1 MSRLDLGPIGV
12 AVNVKPDDAH
22 LAEAKQLE
30 ELGYK
35 TIWLPGGQ
43 LDRLDR
49 IRELVRATATARI
62 APAIISPDVYE
73 ADDVA
78 RFHAEMQ
85 ADAPGRFVVGFGG
98 SQQPRSLGGLNR
110 YLDRLDQAN
119 PPVPAGRRLLAALG
133 PRKLEIARTRC
144 AGAVTLLVTPSYT
157 GQARAVLGADSTLVV
172 DQFVVL
178 DTDAS
183 RARETGRRHVR
194 FLAGV
199 GGYRANFARMGF
211 DYDDVADLSDR
222 LVDALIA
229 WGDADA
235 ITARIDEHRAAGADH
250 VVVSVI
256 SDGDQPGLLDVA
268 ERLFPAGN

>member
-1 MSRLDLGPIGV
+1 MSRLDLGLIGV
-12 AVNVKPDDAH
+12 AVNVKPDDTH
-22 LAEAKQLE
+22 LAEARQLE
-30 ELGYK
+30 ELGYR

-43 LDRLDR
+43 IDSLDR
-49 IRELVRATATARI
+49 IRQLVQATTTARI

-78 RFHAEMQ
+78 KVHTEMQ
-85 ADAPGRFVVGFGG
+85 AGAPGRFLVGLGG
-98 SQQPRSLGGLNR
+98 SQQPRSLDGLNR
-110 YLDRLDQAN
+110 YLDQLDQTD
-119 PPVPAGRRLLAALG
+119 PPVPAERRLLAALG

-144 AGAVTLLVTPSYT
+144 AGAITLLVTPSYT
-157 GQARAVLGADSTLVV
+157 GQARAVLGSDSTLVV

-178 DTDAS
+178 DTDAT
-183 RARETGRRHVR
+183 RAREAARRHVR

-199 GGYRANFARMGF
+199 GGYRANFARMGL
-211 DYDDVADLSDR
+211 DERDIANLSDR
-222 LVDALIA
+222 LVDALVA

-256 SDGDQPGLLDVA
+256 GEGDQPGPLDVA

>member
-30 ELGYK
+30 ELGYQA
-35 TIWLPGGQ
+35 IWLPGGQ

-62 APAIISPDVYE
+62 ASAIISPDVYD

-78 RFHAEMQ
+78 KFHAELQ
-85 ADAPGRFVVGFGG
+85 AGAPGRFVVGLGG
-98 SQQPRSLGGLNR
+98 SQKPRSLDGLNR
-110 YLDRLDQAN
+110 YLDRLDQAD

-144 AGAVTLLVTPSYT
+144 AGVITLLVTPSYT
-157 GQARAVLGADSTLVV
+157 GRARAVLGADSTLVV

-178 DTDAS
+178 DTDATQ
-183 RARETGRRHVR
+183 ARETGRRHVR

-211 DYDDVADLSDR
+211 DDNDVADLSDR
-222 LVDALIA
+222 LVDALVA

>member
-98 SQQPRSLGGLNR
+98 SQQPRSLDGLNR

-178 DTDAS
+178 DTNAS

>member
-119 PPVPAGRRLLAALG
+119 PPVPAGHRLLAALG